1 MRKRFWISLVIL
13 LSLCLWGSYENKAL
27 EMNAFPVNCHA
38 LPEAF
43 DGFVIAQISDLH
55 NAQFGE
61 NNRDLLRLLS
71 DTKPD
76 LIVITGDLLDSRYTD
91 MESALAFAKKL
102 VKIAPCYYVTGNHE
116 ARISDYGDFE
126 KQLSEI
132 GVTVLRNTSLTLERE
147 SQTITLAGI
156 DDPSFLGNTL
166 FSKKLEQLSSEG
178 FTILLSHRPEYF
190 EQYCRYSFDLVLSG
204 HAHGGQFRI
213 PFLGGLVAP
222 GQGFFPEYDGGIY
235 TSGTTTMAVSR
246 GLGNSILPIRLNNPP
261 EILLITLVRQ

>member
-1 MRKRFWISLVIL
+1 MRKQFWISLVIL

-76 LIVITGDLLDSRYTD
+76 LIVITGDLVDSRHTD
-91 MESALAFAKKL
+91 EDSAVAFAKE
-102 VKIAPCYYVTGNHE
+102 VSSVAPCYYVTGNHE
-116 ARISDYGDFE
+116 AW
-126 KQLSEI
+126 LSHYSTLETRLTEAGI
-132 GVTVLRNTSLTLERE
+132 TVLRNSALSLDRDGQ
-147 SQTITLAGI
+147 SIVLAGV
-156 DDPSFLGNTL
+156 DDPAFFGEVRFLQ
-166 FSKKLEQLSSEG
+166 KLEDLSPEN
-178 FTILLSHRPEYF
+178 FCILLSHRPEYF
-190 EQYCRYSFDLVLSG
+190 DYYCQAGFDLVLSG

>member
-1 MRKRFWISLVIL
+1 MRKRFWIPL
-13 LSLCLWGSYENKAL
+13 LLLIAVSLWGFYENTAL
-27 EMNAFPVNCHA
+27 ELNSFPVSSQA

-43 DGFVIAQISDLH
+43 DGFQITQISDLH
-55 NAQFGE
+55 NAKFGSE
-61 NNRDLLRLLS
+61 NEDLAVLLRQIQ
-71 DTKPD
+71 PD
-76 LIVITGDLLDSRYTD
+76 IIVITGDLLDSRYTD

-132 GVTVLRNTSLTLERE
+132 GVTILRNTSLALERE

-190 EQYCRYSFDLVLSG
+190 EQYCRYSFELVLSG

-246 GLGNSILPIRLNNPP
+246 GLGNSVFPFRVNNPP
-261 EILLITLVRQ
+261 EILLITLTKQ